1 MNNSI
6 ENEVISEF
14 DILLIVAFFHYHV
27 FSHPILKKTRTPPT
41 APQSKTSSSFVLLKC
56 WSISCCSADCS
67 IQRTLFLA
75 LSIWTTSKT
84 RFMLLG
90 DRSLDCIS
98 DRRHLGSGLASQSD
112 TGRTSQLKNINATRT
127 SGSYFTDAFP
137 ENKGFTKNPLAP
149 FSHPWAQFS
158 YFFIQFSNF
167 QVSSYCSRRFLQELR
182 KIDWKQNGVS
192 I

>member
-41 APQSKTSSSFVLLKC
+41 APQSKTSSSFVWLKC
-56 WSISCCSADCS
+56 WSIPCWSADCN
-67 IQRTLFLA
+67 IQSTLFLTF
-75 LSIWTTSKT
+75 SIWTTSKT

-112 TGRTSQLKNINATRT
+112 TGRTSPLRNMTGT

-137 ENKGFTKNPLAP
+137 EAID
-149 FSHPWAQFS
+149 
-158 YFFIQFSNF
+158 YFATVAVLRAASAVFLHSGLRPQYQRPPILW
-167 QVSSYCSRRFLQELR
+167 CS
-182 KIDWKQNGVS
+182 
-192 I
+192 

>member
-1 MNNSI
+1 MIFIFPCIFLDFMNNSI

-137 ENKGFTKNPLAP
+137 EAID
-149 FSHPWAQFS
+149 
-158 YFFIQFSNF
+158 YFATVAVLRAAAAAFLHSGLRPQYQRPPILW
-167 QVSSYCSRRFLQELR
+167 CS
-182 KIDWKQNGVS
+182 
-192 I
+192 